1 MASSLEIL
9 NLAASEGDKILLV
22 ATPNVDQNQLL
33 TLKNTFVNQ
42 VSTSGVVAFE
52 QLERV
57 AVSPLPKGNYT
68 AIYSNLIQPS
78 VETHSTNTLQKFLE
92 TLAPGGSL
100 TLRELVLTSFLP
112 PAACPV
118 NRTSQSLASTLKL
131 AGFIDVTVRFVDTIP
146 DTDLVDY
153 FHAWGATRVEQG
165 IEVLGGKLAVATVV
179 ARKPAYEVGQKM
191 ALNFTKIS
199 TQPNKT
205 STQPPRRPK
214 VVWTILDDDNDDV
227 ELEDEDDLLDETDKV
242 KPSKESLAR
251 KLS

>member
-1 MASSLEIL
+1 MIRPPLL
-9 NLAASEGDKILLV
+9 FFCHLPLAHITYS
-22 ATPNVDQNQLL
+22 L
-33 TLKNTFVNQ
+33 TLSPSKI
-42 VSTSGVVAFE
+42 A
-52 QLERV
+52 
-57 AVSPLPKGNYT
+57 PLPTGDYT

-78 VETHSTNTLQKFLE
+78 VETHSTTTLQKFLG

-100 TLRELVLTSFLP
+100 TLRELVLTSPLP

-118 NRTSQSLASTLKL
+118 SRTSQELASSLKL

-146 DTDLVDY
+146 DTDLVDF
-153 FHAWGATRVEQG
+153 FHAWGATRIEQG
-165 IEVLGGKLAVATVV
+165 IQTLGGKLAVATIV

-191 ALNFTKIS
+191 ALNFTKKTS

-205 STQPPRRPK
+205 TTQPAKSK
-214 VVWTILDDDNDDV
+214 VVWTILDDDIEDE